1 MKNKSELVVK
11 SNRLV
16 EASYRLT
23 LAEQRI
29 ILFAIVEAR
38 RTQKGLNADNF
49 VEILAADYAAMFD
62 VPLKQAY
69 EQIKEAALTL
79 FNRQVVLYGICPK
92 TGKPE
97 VIKVRWVS
105 AASYVDGAGTIKL
118 RFAPDMVP
126 FITHLEAQF
135 TRYKLEKVANM
146 SSAYAIR
153 LYELLMQW
161 GSVGKREIELEWLKK
176 TLMVDESY
184 GRLGNFKKW
193 VIDVA
198 VAQINEHSDLTASY
212 TQRKTGRN
220 VTHLTFTFAPKED
233 AQPPQA
239 PAQDAPADVRGPE
252 LIRRLRG
259 LGLGAKLAAAW
270 VGQDEARA
278 LAAAAYV
285 EDRARKGE
293 IRGSAAGYL
302 RTVFESGAELGP
314 SASGAGFK
322 AQADETAAARR
333 REAEAKRAGEERS
346 KREREAMDLAQ
357 AWFDGLPE
365 ADKLALENAFL
376 AEANSIDAGLFKKKG
391 RACAGFRFF
400 ATKAWKNR
408 AI

>member
-400 ATKAWKNR
+400 AKKAWKNR